1 MPDIRIL
8 LADDHRLFRFGLK
21 QLLDQRAGLTVVGEA
36 RNGFE
41 AAELAATL
49 KPDVILMDVSMP
61 ELNGLEATRRI
72 LEANPSA
79 KVVILSMHSDR
90 RYVTEAL
97 KSGARGYLLKDS
109 TPEELLKSV
118 SRVMAGQY
126 YLSAGVNQQLI
137 ADFIGLPD
145 PEAQTPFNQLSA
157 REREVLQLLAEG
169 ASTRQIADRLNLS
182 GKTVESHRLHLMEKL
197 DLHSVAELTKY
208 AIREG
213 LVEL

>member
-21 QLLDQRAGLTVVGEA
+21 QLFDQKTGLTVVGEA
-36 RNGFE
+36 ADGF
-41 AAELAATL
+41 AATEMALSL
-49 KPDVILMDVSMP
+49 KPDIIFMDVSMP
-61 ELNGLEATRRI
+61 QLNGLEATRRI
-72 LEANPSA
+72 LEQNPAA
-79 KVVILSMHSDR
+79 KIVILSMHSDR

-109 TPEELLKSV
+109 APEELLKSIT
-118 SRVMAGQY
+118 RVMAGQY
-126 YLSAGVNQQLI
+126 YLSSGVNQQLI
-137 ADFIGLPD
+137 ADFISLSEG
-145 PEAQTPFNQLSA
+145 EAQTPFNQLSA